1 MGPGGR
7 AAPPGRV
14 KAKAYLDPA
23 PGRAHARG
31 VRDAAAPAGGGA
43 RRRGEAGP
51 ERGRGGAHGDEEVA
65 ANLTGDGAGEERQ
78 RRGGATSRG
87 GGGRRRSPTALQGGR
102 GGRVRGEIERG
113 KGGDAPRAR
122 N

>member
-23 PGRAHARG
+23 PGRAHAHG
-31 VRDAAAPAGGGA
+31 VRDAAAPADGGA
-43 RRRGEAGP
+43 RRRGEAGR

-65 ANLTGDGAGEERQ
+65 ASLTGGDAGEERRGEQ
-78 RRGGATSRG
+78 GRRQPCRGGEG
-87 GGGRRRSPTALQGGR
+87 
-102 GGRVRGEIERG
+102 
-113 KGGDAPRAR
+113 AR
-122 N
+122 

>member
-31 VRDAAAPAGGGA
+31 VRDAAAPADGGA
-43 RRRGEAGP
+43 RRGGETGP
-51 ERGRGGAHGDEEVA
+51 ERKRGGAHGVEAVA
-65 ANLTGDGAGEERQ
+65 VSLTDSDAGEVQ
-78 RRGGATSRG
+78 RRTGGAT
-87 GGGRRRSPTALQGGR
+87 
-102 GGRVRGEIERG
+102 ERG
-113 KGGDAPRAR
+113 SGAARALTGGPAGKERGPG
-122 N
+122 

>member
-1 MGPGGR
+1 MLGAPEGSHPGHRQVGPGVR

-14 KAKAYLDPA
+14 KAKACLDPA

-43 RRRGEAGP
+43 RRRGEAGL

-65 ANLTGDGAGEERQ
+65 ASLTGGDAGEEQ
-78 RRGGATSRG
+78 R
-87 GGGRRRSPTALQGGR
+87 
-102 GGRVRGEIERG
+102 
-113 KGGDAPRAR
+113 
-122 N
+122 

>member
-14 KAKAYLDPA
+14 KAKASLDPA

-31 VRDAAAPAGGGA
+31 VRDVAAAADGGA
-43 RRRGEAGP
+43 RRCGEAGP

-65 ANLTGDGAGEERQ
+65 ASLTGGDAGKEQ
-78 RRGGATSRG
+78 RRTGGATDRG
-87 GGGRRRSPTALQGGR
+87 GGAARALAGGPA
-102 GGRVRGEIERG
+102 GKERG
-113 KGGDAPRAR
+113 PG
-122 N
+122 